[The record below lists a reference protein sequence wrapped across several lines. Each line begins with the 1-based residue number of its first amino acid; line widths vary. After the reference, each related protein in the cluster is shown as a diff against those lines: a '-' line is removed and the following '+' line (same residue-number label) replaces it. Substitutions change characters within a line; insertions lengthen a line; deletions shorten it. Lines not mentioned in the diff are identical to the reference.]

1 MANISSK
8 NLFDQYASIIRDH
21 AGSSYLNDP
30 IKERLRLYSNGTLEA
45 FYSPFDYVQPTAK
58 LVIVGIT
65 PGRVQAENA
74 LNAARNALRSGKDL
88 SEAARIAKSEGSFSG
103 PMRSNLIGMLNH
115 IGFNDYLKIASCDEI
130 FNPGSET
137 VHFTS
142 ALRYPVF
149 VNGQNYNGQPDLMKT
164 PDLLRMVED
173 YLAAEAAMLPS
184 AVWLP
189 LGPKPSAAV
198 RHLVKKGI
206 IAEHRVLDNM
216 PHPSGANAERVA
228 YFVGRKKAED
238 LSSQTRREPLDAARK
253 SLISHVQKL
262 KGANC

>member
-1 MANISSK
+1 MANTSSQS
-8 NLFDQYASIIRDH
+8 LFAQYASIIGNH
-21 AGSSYLNDP
+21 AGTSYLDDP
-30 IKERLRLYSNGTLEA
+30 IKERLRLHRDGGLEI
-45 FYSPFDYVQPTAK
+45 FYAPFDYVQPNAK

-74 LNAARNALRSGKDL
+74 LKAAHAALRKGNIINDAERL
-88 SEAARIAKSEGSFSG
+88 AKAEGSFSG
-103 PMRSNLIGMLNH
+103 PMRSNLVAMLNH
-115 IGFNDYLKIASCDEI
+115 IGFNRYLNLSSCDDI
-130 FNPGSET
+130 FNPASAT

-149 VNGQNYNGQPDLMKT
+149 VKGQNYNGQPDLMKT
-164 PDLLRMVED
+164 SALLQMVDE
-173 YLAAEAAMLPS
+173 YLAAEAKMLPN

-206 IAEHRVLDNM
+206 IARDRVLDDM

-228 YFVGRKKAED
+228 YFVGRKKALD
-238 LSSQTRREPLDAARK
+238 LSAMTRPEPLDTARR
-253 SLISHVQKL
+253 SLINQVQAL
-262 KGANC
+262 METN